1 MTTDHQEVE
10 NNAKALLKF
19 ALGNH
24 NAKRYQ
30 EAAGFYEVILKQYPD
45 TEAAKYAQTNLSSLV
60 NKIDG
65 LEAIWP
71 DKILIA
77 RIEQQSISSEPKQN
91 LASPPTVELSKPL
104 PTASKPLQDATVS
117 PSKLQ
122 HRIYFKWKQLRIIE
136 NPYLLAGLFFLT
148 ALTGYFVGREH
159 VKYEIRQVFTGAA
172 DGFRKSMADAMAPL
186 KNLGQSPVSMPTEPK
201 GNSDVNKPKL
211 LTFPVSLNEKS
222 LRKSD
227 YTENIEFSIAIDNA
241 LDRPIKAFE
250 GRLLFK
256 DVLGK
261 LVLGANMSYRDGM
274 AAKARVVWS
283 GTIHYNQFMSEHRE
297 FINIEKDQ
305 LVPELVVYK
314 VAYDDGTTEE
324 FPKP

>member
-1 MTTDHQEVE
+1 VITDHQEAE

-30 EAAGFYEVILKQYPD
+30 EAAGFYEVILKQYTN
-45 TEAAKYAQTNLSSLV
+45 TEAAKYAQTNLNSLV

-77 RIEQQSISSEPKQN
+77 RIEQQSTLSEPTQN

-104 PTASKPLQDATVS
+104 STASKSPQEATAS
-117 PSKLQ
+117 ASKLQ
-122 HRIYFKWKQLRIIE
+122 NRIYFKWKQLRITE
-136 NPYLLAGLFFLT
+136 NPYILTGLFFLT

-172 DGFRKSMADAMAPL
+172 DGFRKSMTDVMAPL
-186 KNLGQSPVSMPTEPK
+186 KNFGRNSASMPTELK
-201 GNSDVNKPKL
+201 GNSDVDKPKL
-211 LTFPVSLNEKS
+211 QTFPVSLNEKT

-227 YTENIEFSIAIDNA
+227 YIENIEFIITIDNI

-261 LVLGANMSYRDGM
+261 LVLGANMSYRDGI
-274 AAKARVVWS
+274 AAKARVAWS
-283 GTIHYNQFMSEHRE
+283 GTIRYNQFMTEHRE
-297 FINIEKDQ
+297 FINLEKDQ
-305 LVPELVVYK
+305 LVSELIIYK